1 MRIWRIECILKEN
14 FNNEDDVIKEMA
26 TKIHE
31 KFKKYWYLYSVVLV
45 FGAILDRRMKLQVL
59 KLYYTKLDPYSS

>member
-45 FGAILDRRMKLQVL
+45 F
-59 KLYYTKLDPYSS
+59 